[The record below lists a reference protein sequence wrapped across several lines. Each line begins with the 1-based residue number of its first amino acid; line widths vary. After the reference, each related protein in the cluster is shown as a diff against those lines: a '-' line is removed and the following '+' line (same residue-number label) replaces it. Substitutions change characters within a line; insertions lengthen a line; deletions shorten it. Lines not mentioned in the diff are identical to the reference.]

1 MEPIWMRYWPQ
12 GVPTTLVV
20 PDRTVAAAVSDR
32 GRADPDRPA
41 VIYYGRRITYGE
53 LAEQVERAAGALA
66 AQGVAPGDRVLLFMG
81 NTPAFVVGYLAAHAL
96 GAVVVAA
103 NPMFK
108 ADELAHE
115 LDDSGARVLV
125 ADAGLAPVAEAV
137 LAERPGVFAV
147 YADLRAFLPPTPF
160 PRPHPDMLRSAAI
173 PPGRPDFAAWIAR
186 ADRLR
191 PRPVDVERTVALIQ
205 YTSGTTG
212 VPKGAVILQR
222 SLLAN
227 VEGSRLWTRAGPESV
242 HLAVLPLFHVTG
254 MVHSFLMPLLAGGT
268 MVLLTR
274 FETDT
279 FIEALQHWRATHWVG
294 IATMNV
300 AVVNHPR
307 IRDYRLDS
315 LAFAMS
321 GGAPIPVPVLERF
334 RELTGVTLVEG
345 YGLSETISQVTV
357 NPPDRPKLGSVG
369 IPVHGV
375 DLRITAVGRFDEELP
390 VGSTGE
396 IWVRGP
402 QVMQGYF
409 GRPEATREV
418 LRPDG
423 WFDTGDLGF
432 VDEEGYLHIA
442 GRSKELIKASG
453 YSVFPAEVENLLYRH
468 PAVAEAA
475 VIGVPDPYRGE
486 TVKAVVVLKP
496 GAAVTPEDLVAWAH
510 ANMAAYKA
518 PRIVEIR
525 EALPKTASGK
535 ILKRILIEEE
545 RRRAG
550 LA

>member
-1 MEPIWMRYWPQ
+1 MEPIWMRYWPA
-12 GVPTTLVV
+12 GVPTTLVI
-20 PDRTVAAAVSDR
+20 PDRTVAAAVVA
-32 GRADPDRPA
+32 RAAQDPGRPA
-41 VIYYGRRITYGE
+41 VIYYGRTISYGE
-53 LAEQVERAAGALA
+53 LAEWVERAAGALA
-66 AQGVAPGDRVLLFMG
+66 AEGVAPGDRVLLFMG
-81 NTPAFVVGYLAAHAL
+81 NTPAFVVGYLAVQAL

-115 LDDSGARVLV
+115 LDDSGARFLL
-125 ADAGLAPVAEAV
+125 ADVGLAPVAEAV
-137 LAERPGVFAV
+137 LAERPGVGVV
-147 YADLRAFLPPTPF
+147 YADLRAFLPPEPF
-160 PRPHPDMLRSAAI
+160 PRPHPDMLRPAEC
-173 PPGRPDFAAWIAR
+173 PPGRRLFAEWVAR
-186 ADRLR
+186 ADRVA

-212 VPKGAVILQR
+212 VPKGAVILHR

-227 VEGSRLWTRAGPESV
+227 VEGSRLWTRATPESV

-254 MVHSFLMPLLAGGT
+254 MVHSFLMPLLSGGT

-279 FIEALQHWRATHWVG
+279 FVEALHHWRATHWVG

-300 AVVNHPR
+300 AVVNYPR
-307 IRDYRLDS
+307 IGEYRLDS
-315 LAFAMS
+315 LRFAMS

-334 RELTGVTLVEG
+334 RDLTGVTLIEG

-375 DLRITAVGRFDEELP
+375 ELRITAVDRFEEELP
-390 VGSTGE
+390 VGETGE

-402 QVMQGYF
+402 QIMQEYF

-468 PAVAEAA
+468 PAIAEAA

-496 GAAVTPEDLVAWAH
+496 GMTATPEELAAWAH
-510 ANMAAYKA
+510 ENMAAYKA

-535 ILKRILIEEE
+535 ILKRVLVEEE

-550 LA
+550 S